1 MGVCDHARESNSSCN
16 AGAAHGEAALE
27 GSYVRVSVGVGRM
40 RALWCGAEGGTGMQ
54 DRPSGDRTDCSFT
67 PSERDH
73 AVAMP

>member
-27 GSYVRVSVGVGRM
+27 GSYVRRSVGVGRM

-54 DRPSGDRTDCSFT
+54 DRPTFWRPHGLQL
-67 PSERDH
+67 H
-73 AVAMP
+73 AIGE